1 VAKLRAGGGLS
12 TRGACSK
19 DQSMPADSDLT
30 GTNVNPLWR
39 LAWRHCV
46 FVAELLEGQGLLA
59 FAG

>member
-1 VAKLRAGGGLS
+1 
-12 TRGACSK
+12 
-19 DQSMPADSDLT
+19 MPADSDLT